1 MPIRMEKDDPRPP
14 KRDRRRQERREN
26 SGSGLGRLLPFILM
40 FVLRRPKLIL
50 PVLLIAGLWYFF
62 FYDGGSSAIAYD
74 DGQQTEFSFGATL
87 SQEEYDK
94 ARVFPAL
101 AAGAANRLPSSISLQ
116 QYAPR
121 RRQQGRQ
128 GSCVGWA
135 SSYAGRTIL
144 EAMRT
149 GQSPDQIAFSPSFVY
164 NQIALQGCQ
173 GAYMRDAMETLSQ
186 EGSLPLSLFPYN
198 ENDCST
204 QPDSRERSQAAQFRI
219 KGYNRLTLDGDDYT
233 PDILAIKEHLAQ
245 GAPVIIGMQVGGT
258 FMQEMVGKKVW
269 HPTRRDY
276 SQYGFSGHAMC
287 VIGYDDNLSGGA
299 FQIMNSWG
307 PQWGQNGIAWI
318 PYDAFQTFV
327 KEAYGLY
334 PMGQG
339 PQFDPNKLS
348 VKFGLL
354 LNENQQLIPLR
365 KVGNNT
371 FRTKYPVNPGDK
383 FKIAITN
390 SIECYIYIFGEETDG
405 SSYVLFPYTPKHD
418 AYCGIT
424 GTRVFPRDYSLTP
437 DNTGSRD
444 RIAIVISKKEL
455 DFERLNSFINQ
466 STAPTYGEKVQQVLR
481 SLEIPNVRFEDGD
494 AISFST
500 DTQGKELVSVI
511 IELDKN

>member
-14 KRDRRRQERREN
+14 RRERRRPDRNEN
-26 SGSGLGRLLPFILM
+26 RGGLGRFLPFILM

-50 PVLLIAGLWYFF
+50 PLLLLGGLWYFF
-62 FYDGGSSAIAYD
+62 FYDGGQSVAYQD
-74 DGQQTEFSFGATL
+74 DDQQTEFSFGATL
-87 SQEEYDK
+87 DEEHYDK
-94 ARVFPAL
+94 AKVFPAL
-101 AAGAANRLPSSISLQ
+101 AAGSTRLPASVSLQ

-121 RRQQGRQ
+121 RMQQGRQ

-149 GQSPDQIAFSPSFVY
+149 GKRPDEVAFSPSFVY
-164 NQIALQGCQ
+164 NQIALRGCQ
-173 GAYMRDAMETLSQ
+173 GAYMVDAMETLTR
-186 EGSLPLSLFPYN
+186 EGSLPFSMFPYD
-198 ENDCST
+198 ERDCSER
-204 QPDSRERSQAAQFRI
+204 PDARERSLAAQFRI

-233 PDILAIKEHLAQ
+233 PDLQAIKEHLAQ

-258 FMQEMVGKKVW
+258 FMHEMVGKKVW

-287 VIGYDDNLSGGA
+287 VIGYDDRLAGGA

-307 PQWGQNGIAWI
+307 PSWGQNGIAWV

-334 PMGQG
+334 PMGTG
-339 PQFDPNKLS
+339 PQYEPDLLQ

-354 LNENQQLIPLR
+354 ENKTQKLLPLR
-365 KVGNNT
+365 QVGDHL
-371 FRTKYPVNPGDK
+371 FRTQYPIRPGDK
-383 FKIAITN
+383 FKVAITN
-390 SIECYIYIFGEETDG
+390 SVECYIYIFGEETDG

-418 AYCGIT
+418 AYCGIV
-424 GTRVFPRDYSLTP
+424 GTRVFPRDYSLTA
-437 DNTGSRD
+437 DELGKRD

-455 DFERLNSFINQ
+455 NFEQLNSYINR
-466 STAPTYGEKVQQVLR
+466 APGRSYVEKFDAVLADL
-481 SLEIPNVRFEDGD
+481 SLPNVDFQAGE
-494 AISFST
+494 AISFRAKTQS
-500 DTQGKELVSVI
+500 QGKELVSVV
-511 IELDKN
+511 IELDKE